1 MEERLKREKD
11 VEVERK
17 DEEMVGRKEG
27 GNEEQRGKRGKREGR
42 KKKKR

>member
-27 GNEEQRGKRGKREGR
+27 ENEEQGGGREGR
-42 KKKKR
+42 EKVER